1 MSKELKIV
9 LGIIGVLLVLCCL
22 AGGAF
27 LLVAP
32 RMAESFVD
40 NAMTENPAEA
50 AAVAQEIVDYTL
62 PSGYAEQIAM
72 NFAGV
77 KMVMIAPQTTGNGM
91 LIMIMEYPGSL
102 AGSPEDM
109 QQQIEESMA
118 QQSGLQSMNMT
129 VTGTQEVVI
138 NGEKVLLTILEGS
151 DESGNQLRQVT
162 GIFES
167 KTGSPAMLMVMGD
180 LTSWE
185 TEAYNTFIQSMQ
197 TGRGF
202 VVCSR

>member
-22 AGGAF
+22 AGGVF

-40 NAMTENPAEA
+40 NAIVENPAEA
-50 AAVAQEIVDYTL
+50 AIVAQGIVDYTL

-72 NFAGV
+72 NFAGI
-77 KMVMIAPQTTGNGM
+77 KMVMIAPQTASSGM
-91 LIMIMEYPGSL
+91 LIMFMEYPEALG
-102 AGSPEDM
+102 GSPDDM
-109 QQQIEESMA
+109 QRQIEDAMA
-118 QQSGLQSMNMT
+118 QQSGYQSMNMT
-129 VTGTQEVVI
+129 AAGTQEAVI
-138 NGEKVLLTILEGS
+138 NGEKALLTVLEGS
-151 DESGNQLRQVT
+151 DENGNQLRQAT

-180 LTSWE
+180 LASWD

-197 TGRGF
+197 TGR
-202 VVCSR
+202 